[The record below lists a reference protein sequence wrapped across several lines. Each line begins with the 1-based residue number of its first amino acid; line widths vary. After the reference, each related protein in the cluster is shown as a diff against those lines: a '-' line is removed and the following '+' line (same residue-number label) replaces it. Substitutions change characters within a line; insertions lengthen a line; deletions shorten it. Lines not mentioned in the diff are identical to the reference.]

1 MIKLK
6 DILLSETASTRA
18 MRDSKEGAS
27 KQFVRDFK
35 KAFAK
40 SSKENGYCKL
50 DKKVKSYDVQVS
62 APAGFDKPITFDK
75 RKGIELDYQVGPAAR
90 PGRFPK
96 EYDLIRFKDEMKK
109 GFRGYKIEK
118 TNISTHFWLHKGGNT
133 YHLAYTPAISGTFAM
148 GSSRV

>member
-6 DILLSETASTRA
+6 NLLLSETASTRA
-18 MRDSKEGAS
+18 MRDSQDGAS
-27 KQFVRDFK
+27 GKFVRDFK
-35 KAFAK
+35 RAFAK
-40 SSKENGYCKL
+40 HSKELGYGKE
-50 DKKVKSYDVQVS
+50 KKNVKSYDVQVS
-62 APAGFDKPITFDK
+62 KPAGFDKAITFDK
-75 RKGIELDYQVGPAAR
+75 RKGLEISYQMAKSAR

-133 YHLAYTPAISGTFAM
+133 YHLSYTPSIAGSYVM

>member
-6 DILLSETASTRA
+6 DILVTETASTRA

-27 KQFVRDFK
+27 RQFVRDFK
-35 KAFAK
+35 KAFTK
-40 SSKENGYCKL
+40 SSKENGYGKL

-62 APAGFDKPITFDK
+62 APAGFDKSITFDK
-75 RKGIELDYQVGPAAR
+75 RKGLEISYQMAKSVR

-96 EYDLIRFKDEMKK
+96 EYDLDAFKKDMKK
-109 GFRGYKIEK
+109 GFSGYKIEK
-118 TNISTHFWLHKGGNT
+118 TNIRTHFWLHKGGNT
-133 YHLAYTPAISGTFAM
+133 YQLSYTPSIAGTYAM

>member
-6 DILLSETASTRA
+6 DILVTETASTRA
-18 MRDSKEGAS
+18 MRDSEEGAS
-27 KQFVRDFK
+27 KSFVRDFK

-40 SSKENGYCKL
+40 HSKELGYGKE
-50 DKKVKSYDVQVS
+50 KKNVKSYDVQVS
-62 APAGFDKPITFDK
+62 KPAGFDKAITFDK

-96 EYDLIRFKDEMKK
+96 EYDLDAFKKDMKK
-109 GFRGYKIEK
+109 GFSGYKIEK
-118 TNISTHFWLHKGGNT
+118 TNIRTHFWLHKGGNT
-133 YHLAYTPAISGTFAM
+133 YQLSYTPSIAGTYAM